1 MVSVDFFKDNM
12 GFQAM
17 DLNGHANYNPGQDIV
32 CAGISALAFALV
44 GTLRNVR
51 DISFRRCTV
60 VNGVQVEI
68 EPFIE
73 PEDRAITD
81 TVFKT
86 ILVGLRQIE
95 KKYPDHIEIKEIVL

>member
-1 MVSVDFFKDNM
+1 MVSVEFFRDNM

-17 DLNGHANYNPGQDIV
+17 ELNGHADYNPGKDIV

-44 GTLRNVR
+44 GTLRNVQG
-51 DISFRRCTV
+51 ISFRKCTV
-60 VNGVQVEI
+60 DNGVQVEI

-86 ILVGLRQIE
+86 ILVGLKQIE
-95 KKYPDHIEIKEIVL
+95 KKYPDHISIKEVDL